1 MKTFN
6 EKEVYQIFN
15 NLFRFDEYKNGY
27 VTTEMAIDHLRRNG
41 IVEPAE
47 EDEDVFKEFTLINA
61 ESTEIFKEDKNL

>member
-1 MKTFN
+1 MMKTFN

-27 VTTEMAIDHLRRNG
+27 VTTEMAINHLRRNG

-47 EDEDVFKEFTLINA
+47 EAVEDFKEFTLIDIELPKIN
-61 ESTEIFKEDKNL
+61 KEEN